1 MAPSARE
8 KELERQ
14 AFYRQLGETAKLS
27 NTFVNPKTSNSQNFV
42 GGSNSPLADQAARHT
57 APPMAPHPIRFGPGT
72 VNNLTAE
79 AARLQKHDISYPYA
93 HHPQPAPQT
102 PPHASPYTFV
112 YSSPQLAPS
121 VYEPQALSSRHEAR
135 EWEQAA
141 PRMQVPQ
148 GDIQSFIATE
158 IQRIMGQQVHK
169 SIQPPQAQ
177 LMSDEERSSLLAYA
191 EQCKA
196 ERDEV
201 RALHRIAEGKADSAI
216 KHQSQMA
223 KNITHLERKLT
234 DSEKALNSEREANR
248 SLRRRID
255 EAESKSRKELD
266 ETKKRF
272 NNALNEKHNLNERLS
287 LANVEKEKSQDKVK
301 MMRFDNKA
309 LDVQN
314 AELRR
319 QKIALEHQNTNV
331 ANQKDDLARQLVA
344 VEAQLKQALRHKAKY
359 TQVGQ
364 VEDQNELM
372 SRSATTCAYNMHGSA
387 VTDPLLNL
395 TSPQHSSHNQAAN
408 SASAMKLAQVLH
420 ELQVASA
427 TSDPYQE
434 LGSVFK

>member
-14 AFYRQLGETAKLS
+14 AFYRQL
-27 NTFVNPKTSNSQNFV
+27 
-42 GGSNSPLADQAARHT
+42 

-79 AARLQKHDISYPYA
+79 AARLQKHDISYQYA

-102 PPHASPYTFV
+102 PPHASPYTMV

-121 VYEPQALSSRHEAR
+121 VYEPQALSSGHEAR
-135 EWEQAA
+135 EWEQAQ
-141 PRMQVPQ
+141 RMMQVPQ

-223 KNITHLERKLT
+223 KNITDLERKLT

-319 QKIALEHQNTNV
+319 QKMALEHQNTNV
-331 ANQKDDLARQLVA
+331 ANQKDDLARQLVT
-344 VEAQLKQALRHKAKY
+344 VEAQLEQALRDKAKY
-359 TQVGQ
+359 TQECDDMRVQ
-364 VEDQNELM
+364 HARVRDRNA
-372 SRSATTCAYNMHGSA
+372 ATS
-387 VTDPLLNL
+387 VTDSLLNL

-408 SASAMKLAQVLH
+408 SASATKLAQVLH

-427 TSDPYQE
+427 TRDPYQE